1 MADPIVSPDGRYVL
15 INGEWVELAQQQVSL
30 QDSVISGNVTLQSTV
45 NVNTRQPEDEIRNLA
60 ELAVVKLSAGDMA
73 SVKEAYT
80 EAKKINVS
88 IAQKVFEQEYAVRLG
103 SGYVDIVEYYG
114 NQITTT
120 FVTVSGQNFGTAGML
135 WDVSGNHE
143 LSAMI
148 SQQNIAL
155 NNAISFLGSPSEY
168 AEMSHSELSTID
180 EEMFE
185 QLFRLGQECKYSG
198 NTVLSKTNRAHVTTD
213 GVTLRFINQLRLEA
227 LQLSTL
233 GSAMIVNITT
243 VDVKSEKYQMPN
255 WQAKYSLT
263 VAAAD
268 QSENWSEHLGKEKAK
283 KAREVQSAQDA
294 ELFVNLVVVLLMIGF
309 AFLVAIFGNI

>member
-15 INGEWVELAQQQVSL
+15 INGEWVELAQQQVTL

-60 ELAVVKLSAGDMA
+60 ELAVLKLSAGDMA

-88 IAQKVFEQEYAVRLG
+88 IAQKVFEHEYAVRLG
-103 SGYVDIVEYYG
+103 AGYVDIVQYYSG
-114 NQITTT
+114 QIATTS
-120 FVTVSGQNFGTAGML
+120 VTVSGQNFGTAGIL

-155 NNAISFLGSPSEY
+155 NNAISFLGSPSGY
-168 AEMSHSELSTID
+168 AGMSQFELSTID
-180 EEMFE
+180 EEKLE

-198 NTVLSKTNRAHVTTD
+198 NTVLSKTNHAHVTTD
-213 GVTLRFINQLRLEA
+213 GVTLRFINQLRLDA

-243 VDVKSEKYQMPN
+243 ADVKSRKYQMPN
-255 WQAKYSLT
+255 WQASHSLT
-263 VAAAD
+263 VTAAD
-268 QSENWSEHLGKEKAK
+268 HSENWSEDLEKKKAK
-283 KAREVQSAQDA
+283 RAREVQSAQDD
-294 ELFVNLVVVLLMIGF
+294 ELLATLVIVIFMIGF
-309 AFLVAIFGNI
+309 GVLVAMFGNI

>member
-88 IAQKVFEQEYAVRLG
+88 IAQKVFEEEYAVRLG
-103 SGYVDIVEYYG
+103 AGYVDIVQYYG
-114 NQITTT
+114 GQIATTI
-120 FVTVSGQNFGTAGML
+120 VTVSGQNFGMAGTL

-168 AEMSHSELSTID
+168 ANLSQSELLAIN
-180 EEMFE
+180 EEKFE
-185 QLFRLGQECKYSG
+185 QLFRLGQECKFSG
-198 NTVLSKTNRAHVTTD
+198 NTVLSRTNHAHITTD
-213 GVTLRFINQLRLEA
+213 GVTLSFIDQLRLEA
-227 LQLSTL
+227 LQLSAL
-233 GSAMIVNITT
+233 GSAIIVNITT
-243 VDVKSEKYQMPN
+243 ADVNSGRYQMPN
-255 WQAKYSLT
+255 WQSKFSLT
-263 VAAAD
+263 VMAAD
-268 QSENWSEHLGKEKAK
+268 MSEDWSEDLEKKKAK
-283 KAREVQSAQDA
+283 RARQIQDA
-294 ELFVNLVVVLLMIGF
+294 QNEELMASIFIFIFGLF
-309 AFLVAIFGNI
+309 AFIFVLAVF

>member
-88 IAQKVFEQEYAVRLG
+88 IAQKVFEEEYAVMLG
-103 SGYVDIVEYYG
+103 AGYVDIVQYYG
-114 NQITTT
+114 GQIATTT
-120 FVTVSGQNFGTAGML
+120 VTVSGQNFGMAGTL

-168 AEMSHSELSTID
+168 ANLSQSELLAIN
-180 EEMFE
+180 EEKFE
-185 QLFRLGQECKYSG
+185 QLFRLGQECKFSG
-198 NTVLSKTNRAHVTTD
+198 NTVLSRTNHAHITTD
-213 GVTLRFINQLRLEA
+213 GVTLSFIDQLRLEA
-227 LQLSTL
+227 LQLSAL
-233 GSAMIVNITT
+233 GSAIIVNITT
-243 VDVKSEKYQMPN
+243 ADVNSGRYQMPN
-255 WQAKYSLT
+255 WQSKFSLT
-263 VAAAD
+263 IMAAD
-268 QSENWSEHLGKEKAK
+268 MSEDWSEDLEKKKAK
-283 KAREVQSAQDA
+283 RARKIQDA
-294 ELFVNLVVVLLMIGF
+294 QNEELMASILIFIFGFF
-309 AFLVAIFGNI
+309 AFIFLLAVI